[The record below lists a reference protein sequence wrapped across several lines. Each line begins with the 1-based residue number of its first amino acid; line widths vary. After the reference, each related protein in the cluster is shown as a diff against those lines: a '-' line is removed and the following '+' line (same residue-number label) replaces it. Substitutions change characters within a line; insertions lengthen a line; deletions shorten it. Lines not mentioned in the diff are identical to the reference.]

1 MNDDD
6 EITLEQ
12 QVITQEATIDRLNHQ
27 LAVISKR
34 DEHAQAYIV
43 KLQKRVADLEAQVTD
58 EARAEWIFRN

>member
-1 MNDDD
+1 MNEGD

-43 KLQKRVADLEAQVTD
+43 KLQKRVTDLEAQVTV
-58 EARAEWIFRN
+58 EARAEWVFRN